1 MFQYHFFMV
10 TTMTDLINHPPHYT
24 GGKYEAIDIIEDAIS
39 NAPSDI
45 VCGYLQ
51 GQALKYL
58 LRMWLKGTPLEDARK
73 AQWYINRLI
82 THLEP

>member
-1 MFQYHFFMV
+1 MV

-45 VCGYLQ
+45 LCGYLQ

-58 LRMWLKGTPLEDARK
+58 LRVWLKGTPLEDARK